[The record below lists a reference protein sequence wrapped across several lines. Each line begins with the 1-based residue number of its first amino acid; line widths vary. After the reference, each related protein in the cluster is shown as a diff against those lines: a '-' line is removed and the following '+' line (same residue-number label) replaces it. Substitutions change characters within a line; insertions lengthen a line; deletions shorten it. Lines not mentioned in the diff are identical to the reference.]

1 MRPIPLIL
9 AAALLLA
16 PVAANAQAAALG
28 PLGPPGIPASRFPAP
43 ARLVATI
50 ISDRWANEDQRERA
64 GEAAKVM
71 DFLNIGP
78 GMSVADVG
86 AGSGYYVERLSQRIG
101 PSGRVLAEDIMPTYL
116 AALQRR
122 VTRTGLANVQLGLGD
137 AHDPRLPPASV
148 DLVLMVHMYHEIEQP
163 FGLLV
168 NLLPALRPGARIA
181 ILDTTRP
188 TEQHGTPPALLDCE
202 LQAVGYRRV
211 ATLPLENGTEYLAV
225 FTPPA
230 QAPAPEAVKPC
241 TLR

>member
-168 NLLPALRPGARIA
+168 NLLPALRPGPASPSWTPRAPPSSTAPRRLCWIANCKPSATAAWRLSPWKTARNIWRCSPPQPK
-181 ILDTTRP
+181 RP
-188 TEQHGTPPALLDCE
+188 
-202 LQAVGYRRV
+202 RRR
-211 ATLPLENGTEYLAV
+211 P
-225 FTPPA
+225 
-230 QAPAPEAVKPC
+230 
-241 TLR
+241 